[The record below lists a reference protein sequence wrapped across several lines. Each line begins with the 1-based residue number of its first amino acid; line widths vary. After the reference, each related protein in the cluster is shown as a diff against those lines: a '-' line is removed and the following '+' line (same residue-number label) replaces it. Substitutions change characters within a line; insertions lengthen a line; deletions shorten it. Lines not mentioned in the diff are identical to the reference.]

1 MDHLTQQQ
9 ELHNCNISGRE
20 STMGIV
26 TDAKDQGP
34 LRVNQVPWEKKEKKK
49 LESKENVQLVP
60 KHTKWKNN
68 HYTV

>member
-26 TDAKDQGP
+26 TDAKDYGP
-34 LRVNQVPWEKKEKKK
+34 LRLNQFQWDKKEKKNLK
-49 LESKENVQLVP
+49 VRKMSS
-60 KHTKWKNN
+60 
-68 HYTV
+68 